1 MTDFLRRS
9 WAVVRLDNVV
19 YNIDKIR
26 QKIPKGCMLLGVV
39 KADAYGHGD
48 KYIAE
53 EMVRHGVDWFG
64 VSNINE
70 ALNLRKHK
78 IFRPILIFGATPN
91 EMAAELCE
99 NNITQAIYSLEYAL
113 QLQKSAEEQGV
124 TVDAH
129 IKIDTG
135 MGRIGF
141 SCDDMEQIADE
152 IERVYYLPNIRVT
165 GIFTHFSCSDE
176 TEQSSISYTKEQY
189 RKFSEIC
196 DILKLR
202 GVDIKIRHCAN
213 SGATIMYPEMCL
225 DMVRPGILPYGLYP
239 SNECRDIDLRPVME
253 LYSVVTMVKKIKSDT
268 QVSYGRTY
276 KADGEKVIATVPI
289 GYADGYSRLLSNKG
303 RCIINGEYANIVG
316 RVCMDQMMV
325 DVTNIPDVGYGTQV
339 TLVGKQGDKEITF
352 DEIAE
357 LSQTVNYESVC
368 LIGKRIPRIYKKYGE
383 TIGVVDYTGLNL

>member
-9 WAVVRLDNVV
+9 WAVVRLDNII

-26 QKIPKGCMLLGVV
+26 QKIPKGCMLMGVV

-70 ALNLRKHK
+70 ALNLRKHR
-78 IFRPILIFGATPN
+78 IFKPILIFGTTPR
-91 EMAAELCE
+91 EMATELCE

-113 QLQKSAEEQGV
+113 ELQKSAEEQGV
-124 TVDAH
+124 TVNAH

-141 SCDDMEQIADE
+141 SCDDMEKTADE
-152 IERVYYLPNIRVT
+152 IERVYYMPNIRAT

-176 TEQSSISYTKEQY
+176 TAQDSVEYTKKQY
-189 RKFSEIC
+189 NMFITLC
-196 DILKLR
+196 DILKKR
-202 GVDIKIRHCAN
+202 GIDFKIKHCAN
-213 SGATIMYPEMCL
+213 SGATITYPDMCL

-239 SNECRDIDLRPVME
+239 SKQCRNIELKPAME
-253 LYSVVTMVKKIKSDT
+253 LYSVVSMVKKVKSNT
-268 QVSYGRTY
+268 EISYGRTY
-276 KADGEKVIATVPI
+276 KTDEERIIATVPI

-303 RCIINGEYANIVG
+303 KCIINGHFANIVG
-316 RVCMDQMMV
+316 RICMDQMMV
-325 DVTNIPDVGYGTQV
+325 DVTDIPNVKCGDQV
-339 TLVGKQGDKEITF
+339 TIVGRVGDKEISF
-352 DEIAE
+352 DDIAD

-383 TIGVVDYTGLNL
+383 TIGVVDYTGLSL